1 MGFIYHCQCVK
12 YSKWRKRNLNLT
24 RKQVV
29 EAVKYIYI
37 YIYIYILDSLCH
49 MSSQKITGNQIPT
62 TGGYHFSIPVINR
75 Q

>member
-12 YSKWRKRNLNLT
+12 YSKRRKRNLNLT

-37 YIYIYILDSLCH
+37 YIYIIDSLCH

>member
-29 EAVKYIYI
+29 EAVKYIYNRQ
-37 YIYIYILDSLCH
+37 SLSL
-49 MSSQKITGNQIPT
+49 SSQKITGNQIPT